1 MTLPPPILNGS
12 LKSVMKNWKH
22 LLSFSKLAMKILV
35 LTHIFSRACCSLF
48 LTHSIST
55 KRGCNCNG
63 TEAEDRRQVILSCY
77 TSYDSNRFYS
87 LTQSY
92 GLTRSNLLTRVQLKM
107 SSSTTWQSLL
117 RKWKTWKWNPS
128 VNYSILSHE
137 MRKKRTSSRINT
149 EQMENSV
156 QG

>member
-1 MTLPPPILNGS
+1 MTSPRPPILNVS
-12 LKSVMKNWKH
+12 LKSVTKVWKH
-22 LLSFSKLAMKILV
+22 LLSFSKLALKILV
-35 LTHIFSRACCSLF
+35 LTHVFSRACCSLF

-55 KRGCNCNG
+55 KRECSCNG
-63 TEAEDRRQVILSCY
+63 TEAEDRS
-77 TSYDSNRFYS
+77 SNLVTHHMTAAVSHS

-92 GLTRSNLLTRVQLKM
+92 HLTRSNLLTQVQLKM
-107 SSSTTWQSLL
+107 PSSTTWQSLL

-149 EQMENSV
+149 KQMENSIP
-156 QG
+156 G